1 MTYDCEFYDDF
12 EGTKEE
18 WSCEI
23 KKFITHC
30 SYYEILIEARSS
42 SIYLLI
48 GSMEKYNFICIPDYS
63 FGCWLSHFSDK
74 FWNTD
79 RLEMGIGIIDAITI
93 ARGLAFLSN
102 KKII

>member
-1 MTYDCEFYDDF
+1 MKYTCKFYDEF
-12 EGTKEE
+12 EGTQEE

-23 KKFITHC
+23 TKFIKHG
-30 SYYEILIEARSS
+30 SYCEICIKARST
-42 SIYLLI
+42 SIEI
-48 GSMEKYNFICIPDYS
+48 VVGTTEMFNFICIPDYS
-63 FGCWLSHFSDK
+63 FGCYMSHFTDK

-93 ARGLAFLSN
+93 AKGLSYLAD